1 MRAPALLLVV
11 LGPVMQ
17 VSSNLM
23 LITRK
28 PGETA
33 SFPCDLTQ
41 GATYIH
47 LYKHEEGMA
56 PRRLFYYDSYNSK
69 LAFESGIN
77 GAKYHVYKGTGRS
90 YTFAILNLEKSDSG
104 IYYCYFSGW
113 KKIFGKGAN
122 IIVTPPDRDLAADT
136 SPKPTIFLP
145 SIAEI
150 NHDNAGTYLCLLEKF
165 FPDVITVSWRVK
177 NDKRA
182 LPSQQG
188 NTMKT
193 NDTYMK
199 FSWLTV
205 TENSMDKQHVCVVK
219 HKKNIGGID
228 QEIIFPSIKEVVASV
243 VPTTEPPTTEPPTT
257 EPPNDCL
264 TDESGTLQ
272 LQLVNTSAYYTYLLL
287 LLMSTVYFA
296 VITSCVFRR
305 TGVCCDGKISP
316 SYDRGVDTGS
326 LLGQDALIVMTP
338 LKSRG
343 FSPRPDPGAPPALS
357 PSLASARGST
367 AGLRRA
373 ASLRG
378 GAASRVAAAP
388 RLAASARRVCAAPG
402 SSSLRVASLASA
414 RWRRLA
420 RRVFAPRR
428 RRSRRAASRR
438 GALSGALS
446 AGPARVCARAF
457 LSLFTPVV
465 TTTEPPS
472 DCLKD
477 ESEVTDTDFTKACA
491 RDESEVTNSTKAC
504 LKDENNTV
512 QLQFTYNS
520 AYYTYLVLLLK
531 SAIYFVITSFCVFRR
546 TGVCCDRKSS

>member
-1 MRAPALLLVV
+1 
-11 LGPVMQ
+11 MQ

-23 LITRK
+23 LITSK

-69 LAFESGIN
+69 PVFESGIN

-90 YTFAILNLEKSDSG
+90 YTFAILNLQQSDSG
-104 IYYCYFSGW
+104 IYYCAIW
-113 KKIFGKGAN
+113 DKHVGAKL
-122 IIVTPPDRDLAADT
+122 IVTDRDLAADT

-228 QEIIFPSIKEVVASV
+228 QEIIFPSIKEVVPTTEPPTTEPPTTEPPTTEPPTTEP
-243 VPTTEPPTTEPPTT
+243 PTTEPPTTEPPTT

-264 TDESGTLQ
+264 TDESGKFLYRFAFMSCFSTLP

-287 LLMSTVYFA
+287 LLMSTGYFA

-305 TGVCCDGKISP
+305 TGVCCDGKIS
-316 SYDRGVDTGS
+316 
-326 LLGQDALIVMTP
+326 
-338 LKSRG
+338 
-343 FSPRPDPGAPPALS
+343 
-357 PSLASARGST
+357 
-367 AGLRRA
+367 
-373 ASLRG
+373 
-378 GAASRVAAAP
+378 
-388 RLAASARRVCAAPG
+388 
-402 SSSLRVASLASA
+402 
-414 RWRRLA
+414 
-420 RRVFAPRR
+420 
-428 RRSRRAASRR
+428 
-438 GALSGALS
+438 
-446 AGPARVCARAF
+446 
-457 LSLFTPVV
+457 
-465 TTTEPPS
+465 
-472 DCLKD
+472 
-477 ESEVTDTDFTKACA
+477 
-491 RDESEVTNSTKAC
+491 
-504 LKDENNTV
+504 
-512 QLQFTYNS
+512 
-520 AYYTYLVLLLK
+520 
-531 SAIYFVITSFCVFRR
+531 
-546 TGVCCDRKSS
+546 